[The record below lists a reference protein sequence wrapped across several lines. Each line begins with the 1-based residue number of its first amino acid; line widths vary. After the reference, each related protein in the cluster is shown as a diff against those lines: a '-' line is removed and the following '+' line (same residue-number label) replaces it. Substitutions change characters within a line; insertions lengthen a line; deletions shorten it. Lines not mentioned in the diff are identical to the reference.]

1 MNVKMSTVK
10 NPFNMENVRHV
21 FPVMLDYG
29 PSDLVGIET
38 YHFSVTYLG
47 VPITFASIH
56 SILSLTAVIP
66 KSQ

>member
-47 VPITFASIH
+47 DNICFNP
-56 SILSLTAVIP
+56 
-66 KSQ
+66 